1 MWTRKHLLL
10 WVIGISMT
18 VLTAATF
25 FYPGGSQQDAK
36 AVGYSWQH
44 NYLCNLFNE
53 KAINGVENGAKY
65 IAIVGLLFL
74 CVSFALFFYRFSLK
88 IQDKKAANV
97 IKYAGIGT
105 MFFSAFAPTSYHD
118 SVTTVSSTLGLLA
131 LFYILVFVFR
141 SKLTLFKLLTLVT
154 MILLYV
160 NNYVYYSQQGLY
172 FLPILQKI
180 TIFIILVL
188 MLSLDYFT
196 TKEDFAP
203 SVKHKD

>member
-1 MWTRKHLLL
+1 MWVKKHLLL
-10 WVIGISMT
+10 WSISISIT
-18 VLTAATF
+18 VLTTATF
-25 FYPGGSQQDAK
+25 FYPGGSQQDAS

-53 KAINGVENGAKY
+53 KAINGEVNGAKY
-65 IAIVGLLFL
+65 IAIAGLLCL

-88 IQDKKAANV
+88 IQDKSAANV
-97 IKYAGIGT
+97 IKYAGISA
-105 MFFSAFAPTSYHD
+105 MIFSFLVASPYHD
-118 SVTTVSSTLGLLA
+118 MMSMISSTLGLLA

-141 SKLTLFKLLTLVT
+141 SKLTLFKLLTFVT
-154 MILLYV
+154 MLLLYV